1 MPSSINEETIR
12 RIATEV
18 KTFEVFQGLPDEHIE
33 WFVEQATEANYSPG
47 EVIVTEGDPAEFMFV
62 VLQGEFTGRVESAG
76 ADGPVF
82 HVKAGSVT
90 GLLPYSRMKRITVT
104 SRADTDLRILKFHS
118 RLFPEMLQRMPLLGE
133 RLVGML
139 TDRVREFTR
148 LEQQRDK
155 LAALGKL
162 SAGLAHELNNPAS
175 AAVRS
180 AEALLACLERLR
192 KLERDPYL
200 NDANCEQ
207 ISLAEEAVRK
217 ELKPAAFKDELERSD
232 REESLGSWLS
242 ANGVKEPWQL
252 SPMLVEANLERVHL
266 ERLKTAAGPAFP
278 SELVRFATMLEM
290 EKIAQ
295 QIGHSTKRISSLV
308 RAIKEYSYMDQA
320 PVQEV
325 DIVGGIENTL
335 TILEHKL
342 RKGVTVE
349 RNYAPELPRVLAN
362 GSELNQIWT
371 NLIDNASDAMNNK
384 GVLTIH
390 TARDKDCV
398 LVEVGDNGPG
408 IPKNVQ
414 SRIFEQ
420 FFTTKPVGQGTGLG
434 LDTVRRI
441 VRKLNGTLSFT
452 SVPGDTRFQ
461 VRIPIA
467 GLGKEVKHGSM

>member
-1 MPSSINEETIR
+1 MTSPTKEDSIKRLAAEIKTI
-12 RIATEV
+12 
-18 KTFEVFQGLPDEHIE
+18 EVFKGLSDDDLE
-33 WFVEQATEANYSPG
+33 WFAEQSSEASYSPG
-47 EVIVTEGDPAEFMFV
+47 EVIMAEGQPAQFMLV
-62 VLQGEFTGRVESAG
+62 VLQGEFTGRIESAG

-82 HVKAGSVT
+82 HITSGSVT
-90 GLLPYSRMKRITVT
+90 GLLPYSRMKVMTVT
-104 SRADTDLRILKFHS
+104 TRADTAVRLLKFPS
-118 RLFPEMLQRMPLLGE
+118 QMFPQMLQRMPLLGE

-148 LEQQRDK
+148 IEQQRDK

-175 AAVRS
+175 AAARS

-192 KLERDPYL
+192 QLERDPYL

-207 ISLAEEAVRK
+207 ISAAEEAVRK
-217 ELKPAAFKDELERSD
+217 DLKPPAFKDELERSD
-232 REESLGSWLS
+232 REETLNSWLS
-242 ANGVKEPWQL
+242 ANGVQEPWKL
-252 SPMLVEANLERVHL
+252 TPMLVEANLERTHL
-266 ERLKTAAGPAFP
+266 ERLAAASGPAFKP
-278 SELVRFATMLEM
+278 ELVRFATMLEM

-325 DIVGGIENTL
+325 DIVSGIENTL

-342 RKGVTVE
+342 RKGITVQ
-349 RNYAPELPRVLAN
+349 RNFAPELPRVLAN

-384 GVLTIH
+384 GILSIR
-390 TARDKDCV
+390 TAFDNNHV
-398 LVEVGDNGPG
+398 TVEIGDNGPG
-408 IPKNVQ
+408 IPKDVQ
-414 SRIFEQ
+414 SHIFEQ

-441 VRKLNGTLSFT
+441 VRKLNGTISFT
-452 SVPGDTRFQ
+452 SIPGDTKFQ
-461 VRIPIA
+461 VCIPVA
-467 GLGKEVKHGSM
+467 RPRGNNDGDHL